1 MLESRIY
8 TGAPRFV
15 AGHQTPSTGFNGIA
29 AFVATTPAFVLSAA
43 STKALVI
50 TRMTFSQIGTVA
62 GADIGFILATDSAD
76 RYASGGTTVAS
87 KNTDRTSSKTST
99 ATLKGVEPT
108 ASAAGA
114 GTYYFGEKLIDNVVG
129 TGFVMEFPDG
139 IVIPPSGS
147 FLGYW
152 WAASAD
158 PRMALTLEWLEV

>member
-1 MLESRIY
+1 MLISRVY
-8 TGAPRFV
+8 SGPRFI

-43 STKALVI
+43 ATKPLVI
-50 TRMTFSQIGTVA
+50 ARMTFSQIGTVA
-62 GADIGFILATDSAD
+62 GADIGFILATDTAD
-76 RYASGGTTVAS
+76 RFASGGTTIAS
-87 KNTDRTSSKTST
+87 KNSDRTSTVTST

-114 GTYYFGEKLIDNVVG
+114 GTYYFGERLIDNVVG
-129 TGFVMEFPDG
+129 TSFVLEFPDG

-152 WAASAD
+152 WAASTD
-158 PRMALTLEWLEV
+158 PVLAVTMEWLEV